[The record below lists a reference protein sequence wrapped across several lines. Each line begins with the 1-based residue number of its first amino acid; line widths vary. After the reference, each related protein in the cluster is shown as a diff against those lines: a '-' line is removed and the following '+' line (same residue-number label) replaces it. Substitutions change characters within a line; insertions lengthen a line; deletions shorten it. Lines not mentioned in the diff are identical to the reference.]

1 LYKGHSADK
10 TEYDNRKGTNGCIY
24 FRYAE
29 VLLINAEA
37 KADLGIITQADID
50 KTVNLLRNRVGMPGL
65 DISNIQTDP
74 HWLFTTTGAAAVSP
88 LLQEIRRER
97 TVELACEG
105 FRIDDIFRWAAA
117 DELIVNYRPKGAK
130 LSQWPETQSSPP
142 EYLNEDA
149 NGYIDPY
156 AQYAPMEN
164 GYLFNLKRDYLYPIP
179 TNELTLNPALR
190 PQNPGW

>member
-1 LYKGHSADK
+1 MCYSK
-10 TEYDNRKGTNGCIY
+10 TDDYSELGTRCVQVISCTRDIVPTKPNMTTEKEPMVVFI
-24 FRYAE
+24 FVME

-37 KADLGIITQADID
+37 KAELGIITQADID

-117 DELIVNYRPKGAK
+117 DEPLSIIDPKE
-130 LSQWPETQSSPP
+130 LN
-142 EYLNEDA
+142 YLN
-149 NGYIDPY
+149 G
-156 AQYAPMEN
+156 
-164 GYLFNLKRDYLYPIP
+164 
-179 TNELTLNPALR
+179 
-190 PQNPGW
+190 